1 MGSRMLADVVVLLH
15 LAFIVFVLFG
25 GLLVLWWPRLTWLHL
40 PAAAWGAAVEY
51 GGWICPLTPLEHWLR
66 SEEPA
71 PGPAS
76 DFTGNYVLP
85 LLYPTWLTHDV
96 QVVLG
101 TVVVIVNLVVYGW
114 LLRRRFSNANPHRS
128 ST

>member
-1 MGSRMLADVVVLLH
+1 MGYRMLADAVVLLH
-15 LAFIVFVLFG
+15 LAFILFVLLG
-25 GLLVLWWPRLTWLHL
+25 GLLVRWWPRMAWLHL

-51 GGWICPLTPLEHWLR
+51 GGWICPLTPLEQRLR
-66 SEEPA
+66 SEERAAGSTP
-71 PGPAS
+71 
-76 DFTGNYVLP
+76 DFIGEYALP
-85 LLYPTWLTHDV
+85 LIYPTWLTHDV